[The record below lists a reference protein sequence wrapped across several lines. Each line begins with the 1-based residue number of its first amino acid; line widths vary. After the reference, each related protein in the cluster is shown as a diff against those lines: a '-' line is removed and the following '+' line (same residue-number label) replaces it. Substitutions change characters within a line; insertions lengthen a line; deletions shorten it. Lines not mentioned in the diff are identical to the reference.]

1 MGSSAETAKKKISLL
16 PPRRATARAAE
27 GPLKIRTT
35 PKHNKRFALL
45 HHHAP
50 AQHFSVFCA
59 DFSAHIT
66 ISTTNKRKDGERILF
81 FFSSPSLKEE
91 GKKTFFFFFKN
102 LSFFFHRVVQ
112 RARL

>member
-1 MGSSAETAKKKISLL
+1 M
-16 PPRRATARAAE
+16 ARAAE
-27 GPLKIRTT
+27 GPLKIRTI

-50 AQHFSVFCA
+50 AQHFSVFRA

-91 GKKTFFFFFKN
+91 GKKTF
-102 LSFFFHRVVQ
+102 
-112 RARL
+112 